1 MIKHIIMWKLY
12 DKAEGFS
19 KLENA
24 NRLKLVLEKLP
35 NQITEIVKLEVGVN
49 ISNSEIAYD
58 IVLYSEFESKDDL
71 QIYREH
77 PAHVTLVDFIKNL
90 RSERHIVDYEV

>member
-12 DKAEGFS
+12 DEAEGFS

-24 NRLKLVLEKLP
+24 DRIKLVLEELP
-35 NQITEIVKLEVGVN
+35 DKIPEIVKLEVGVN

-77 PAHVTLVDFIKNL
+77 PAHIALVDFIKNL
-90 RSERHIVDYEV
+90 RSKRHVVDYEV